1 MTPSH
6 VTQIQDSQQRT
17 GRSWLLVLA
26 FGLLAGLALRLFLAA
41 STHTP
46 GQWDAA
52 FYYTV
57 AKNIV
62 LGRGLVI
69 DYIWHY
75 INSPT
80 PLTHYSSDFWHPLT
94 SYLMALPMSTLG
106 ISPFNAILAS
116 IIAGLGMAL
125 VSYALGKAFGL
136 SPDARVMATVLAFFA
151 PYSIQA
157 SVTTDSI
164 IFFGLA
170 SITMLYWLTKAQ
182 KDSRY
187 FLLAALASG
196 LGHLT
201 RQDGILLLATI
212 LTCILLA
219 PIPVKR
225 KLTFSIGV
233 VGIHLAILSPLL
245 IKNYQEMGFLLPPGP
260 PTTRYLTEH
269 DDVYAY
275 GKAFTFQTYL
285 QVFGWDGILNNKLQ
299 TAVFHIQQA
308 YAVLNPGFVV
318 LAIISLVNAIFLQ
331 KNRQRLLFFLPALI
345 YGTYTYAFYILIA
358 SFALFS
364 AQKSLV
370 TLIPFLSILIMDF
383 SVQRLRYRPLLI
395 GLFLGLTFYL
405 GVQGYVRAAWANTHF
420 DSTYTS
426 MKATQPLILEDA
438 RQRGQGPSSIIVM
451 THDPWHYYEATGWPT
466 LMIPNNDLDTILS
479 VATSYHATYLILPAP
494 RPALDSIYNGN
505 IDDPRLEYL
514 GIVDEQKIYRLHL
527 DPD

>member
-1 MTPSH
+1 MTRNPADMP
-6 VTQIQDSQQRT
+6 QKIQQYT
-17 GRSWLLVLA
+17 GRTWQFVLA
-26 FGLLAGLALRLFLAA
+26 FGLLGGLGVRLFLAA

-75 INSPT
+75 INGPT

-94 SYLMALPMSTLG
+94 SYLIALPMSVLG
-106 ISPFNAILAS
+106 ISPFNAILSS
-116 IIAGLGMAL
+116 IAAGFGIAL
-125 VSYALGKAFGL
+125 VSYKLGKVFGL
-136 SPDARVMATVLAFFA
+136 PANTRVMATILAFFA
-151 PYSIQA
+151 PYAIQT

-170 SITMLYWLTKAQ
+170 SITMLYWLAKSR
-182 KDSRY
+182 KEPRY

-201 RQDGILLLATI
+201 RQDGVLLLATI

-219 PIPVKR
+219 PLPLMR
-225 KLTFSIGV
+225 KLTFGIGV
-233 VGIHLAILSPLL
+233 VGIHLTILSPLL
-245 IKNYQEMGFLLPPGP
+245 IKNYQEMGFFLPPGP
-260 PTTRYLTEH
+260 PTTRFLTEH

-275 GKAFTFQTYL
+275 GKTFTFQTYL
-285 QVFGWDGILNNKLQ
+285 QTFGWVGILKNKMQ

-318 LAIISLVNAIFLQ
+318 LGTVALVYLVFKE
-331 KNRQRLLFFLPALI
+331 KNREKLRFFLPVLI
-345 YGTYTYAFYILIA
+345 YAAYTYGFYIFIA

-370 TLIPFLSILIMDF
+370 TIIPFISILIMDF
-383 SVQRLRYRPLLI
+383 ATQRLRYRPLLI

-405 GVQGYVRAAWANTHF
+405 GLQGYVRAAWANAHY
-420 DSTYTS
+420 DATYAS
-426 MKATQPLILEDA
+426 MRATQPLILEDT
-438 RQRGQGPSSIIVM
+438 QKRGEEPSSIIVM
-451 THDPWHYYEATGWPT
+451 THDPWHYYEATDWST
-466 LMIPNNDLDTILS
+466 LMIPNNDLATILS
-479 VATSYHATYLILPAP
+479 VANNYHASYLILPAP
-494 RPALDSIYNGN
+494 RPALDAIYNGETE
-505 IDDPRLEYL
+505 DPRLEYL
-514 GIVDEQKIYRLHL
+514 GTIDEQKIYRFHL
-527 DPD
+527 P